1 MTFLT
6 YLHKLTRQNLGL
18 EHESEGQGLPEY
30 ALILFLVSVAAMGAL
45 SALGIE
51 IKTELYDVILA
62 MLPF

>member
-6 YLHKLTRQNLGL
+6 YLQQLTRQNLGI

-30 ALILFLVSVAAMGAL
+30 ALILFLVSVASMGAL
-45 SALGIE
+45 TALGVS